1 MDKQTLGLIIL
12 FFGGALPCIV
22 LGYLIAV
29 KQKRGLIAGWD
40 KSKVSNPTAFAKLIG
55 YSVLSL
61 GIAIFVIGLVWYL
74 GLIDEIE
81 MTIALIIASL
91 IPIPCVVIAN
101 KKYGNHSS

>member
-1 MDKQTLGLIIL
+1 MELTLGLIIL

-55 YSVLSL
+55 YSVLFL
-61 GIAIFVIGLVWYL
+61 GIAIFVIGLAWYM
-74 GLIDEIE
+74 GLIDEIG
-81 MTIALIIASL
+81 MAVALIIASL

-101 KKYGNHSS
+101 KKYANHSK

>member
-40 KSKVSNPTAFAKLIG
+40 KSKASNPAAFAKLIS

-61 GIAIFVIGLVWYL
+61 GIAIFVIGFVWYL
-74 GLIDEIE
+74 GLIDEIG

-101 KKYGNHSS
+101 KKHAGHSK